1 MAGQGAENKILAQ
14 RAGFSDYGAMKRA
27 QAAAKKK
34 KLYAASP
41 SLAKQYY
48 GLTGGGGGSGGGNSN
63 PAERAALLARIN
75 QGQTPEADARRR
87 AAAAAAQRAAS
98 GPTAA
103 QQAAT
108 RQAAEQAAQQAAA
121 QQAAQQAAAAQ
132 AAEQAAAQAAQQ
144 AAAQAAQQAADQQR
158 LAEIESQRLA
168 DAQAAEAQR
177 VAEQQRLSQMSLQQR
192 QANQSLNRPMGPT
205 SRYQGYSPMNYD
217 ASKTGSLTDQ
227 YARMLNVPSF
237 QPFIPQDQIQG
248 PNPEDSIFGLDQF
261 LQPITLR
268 NGGRANYGHGGMS
281 GFVGEPINIMYS
293 GGMNNDVVDSEIS
306 GILKKYKQ
314 IRSKL

>member
-1 MAGQGAENKILAQ
+1 MGQGADRLNDARLAGFNSIAEQ
-14 RAGFSDYGAMKRA
+14 RAA
-27 QAAAKKK
+27 QTA
-34 KLYAASP
+34 YIRRG
-41 SLAKQYY
+41 LAKH
-48 GLTGGGGGSGGGNSN
+48 GLLKKYDAVQTGKGSGGSDIKRTMRSQAGVGNMGRGVQGPNSL
-63 PAERAALLARIN
+63 AAR
-75 QGQTPEADARRR
+75 QR
-87 AAAAAAQRAAS
+87 AAAQRA
-98 GPTAA
+98 
-103 QQAAT
+103 
-108 RQAAEQAAQQAAA
+108 AAQQAAA
-121 QQAAQQAAAAQ
+121 QQAAAQKAAAQ
-132 AAEQAAAQAAQQ
+132 KAAQQ
-144 AAAQAAQQAADQQR
+144 AAAQKAAAQQAAAQQAARQAEQQR

-177 VAEQQRLSQMSLQQR
+177 VAEQQRLAQMTQQQQ

-227 YARMLNVPSF
+227 YARMLNVPLF

-248 PNPEDSIFGLDQF
+248 PNPEDSIFGLDQL

-293 GGMNNDVVDSEIS
+293 GGMNNDVVDSGIS
-306 GILKKYKQ
+306 GILKKYNK

>member
-1 MAGQGAENKILAQ
+1 
-14 RAGFSDYGAMKRA
+14 
-27 QAAAKKK
+27 
-34 KLYAASP
+34 
-41 SLAKQYY
+41 
-48 GLTGGGGGSGGGNSN
+48 
-63 PAERAALLARIN
+63 
-75 QGQTPEADARRR
+75 
-87 AAAAAAQRAAS
+87 
-98 GPTAA
+98 
-103 QQAAT
+103 
-108 RQAAEQAAQQAAA
+108 
-121 QQAAQQAAAAQ
+121 
-132 AAEQAAAQAAQQ
+132 
-144 AAAQAAQQAADQQR
+144 
-158 LAEIESQRLA
+158 
-168 DAQAAEAQR
+168 
-177 VAEQQRLSQMSLQQR
+177 MSLQQR

-248 PNPEDSIFGLDQF
+248 PNPENSIFGLDQF

-293 GGMNNDVVDSEIS
+293 GGMNNDVVDSGIS

>member
-1 MAGQGAENKILAQ
+1 
-14 RAGFSDYGAMKRA
+14 
-27 QAAAKKK
+27 QAA
-34 KLYAASP
+34 
-41 SLAKQYY
+41 
-48 GLTGGGGGSGGGNSN
+48 
-63 PAERAALLARIN
+63 
-75 QGQTPEADARRR
+75 
-87 AAAAAAQRAAS
+87 
-98 GPTAA
+98 
-103 QQAAT
+103 
-108 RQAAEQAAQQAAA
+108 RQAE
-121 QQAAQQAAAAQ
+121 
-132 AAEQAAAQAAQQ
+132 
-144 AAAQAAQQAADQQR
+144 QQR

-177 VAEQQRLSQMSLQQR
+177 VAEQQRLAQMTQQQQ

-227 YARMLNVPSF
+227 YARMLNVPLF

-248 PNPEDSIFGLDQF
+248 PNPEDSIFGLDQL

-293 GGMNNDVVDSEIS
+293 GGMNNDVVDSGIS
-306 GILKKYKQ
+306 GILKKYNK

>member
-1 MAGQGAENKILAQ
+1 MRSQAGVGNMGRGVQGPN
-14 RAGFSDYGAMKRA
+14 
-27 QAAAKKK
+27 
-34 KLYAASP
+34 
-41 SLAKQYY
+41 SLA
-48 GLTGGGGGSGGGNSN
+48 
-63 PAERAALLARIN
+63 AR
-75 QGQTPEADARRR
+75 QR
-87 AAAAAAQRAAS
+87 AAAQRA
-98 GPTAA
+98 
-103 QQAAT
+103 
-108 RQAAEQAAQQAAA
+108 AAQQAAA
-121 QQAAQQAAAAQ
+121 QQAAAQKAAAQ
-132 AAEQAAAQAAQQ
+132 KAAQQ
-144 AAAQAAQQAADQQR
+144 AAAQQAAAQQAAAQQAAAQQAAAQQAAAQQAAAQQAAAQQAARQAEQQR

-177 VAEQQRLSQMSLQQR
+177 VAEQQRLAQMTQQQQ

-227 YARMLNVPSF
+227 YARMLNVPLF

-248 PNPEDSIFGLDQF
+248 PNPEDSIFGLDQL

-293 GGMNNDVVDSEIS
+293 GGMNNDVVDSGIS
-306 GILKKYKQ
+306 GILKKYNK